1 MWSTPSAMAG
11 MGLLDDKVHGISPS
25 ILPGAL
31 ISILPLCV
39 AGATEF
45 KLCKCSCGAPT
56 WSHEPSC
63 ALRLFLA
70 RTVQKPTSS
79 AETSPRTVQKPA
91 ETSPTPRRQVPMFPA
106 PCPFQKWSAKAALC
120 HVRHEYPYKSPEPL
134 RSRKRYVEGGSCR
147 FKGPT
152 REVT

>member
-1 MWSTPSAMAG
+1 
-11 MGLLDDKVHGISPS
+11 MGLLDDEVHRISPS

-39 AGATEF
+39 AGATEI
-45 KLCKCSCGAPT
+45 KQCKCSWGAPT
-56 WSHEPSC
+56 CSHEPSC

-70 RTVQKPTSS
+70 WTVQKLTSP

-106 PCPFQKWSAKAALC
+106 PCLFQKWSAKAAFC
-120 HVRHEYPYKSPEPL
+120 HVRHEYRYKSPEPL
-134 RSRKRYVEGGSCR
+134 EVAKDTWKGGSCR
-147 FKGPT
+147 FMGPT